1 MACFDLLNVAANNIL
16 ARTQPAQGDLIRHN
30 AVIERMQVQLPS
42 GRDPN
47 LEKPWAYTQ
56 PMQKFALTHARTH
69 ARTHAHTH
77 TTGNTHTHTT
87 TVCE

>member
-1 MACFDLLNVAANNIL
+1 MACFDLLNVAANNMI
-16 ARTQPAQGDLIRHN
+16 ARTKPAQGNLIRHN
-30 AVIERMQVQLPS
+30 AVIERMQVQLPI
-42 GRDPN
+42 GRDHN

-77 TTGNTHTHTT
+77 THTTGNMHTHHHG
-87 TVCE
+87 V